1 MASTILYYLY
11 IFVFILN
18 LYINTI
24 REDEPER
31 YQQIKKKCREIINN
45 LIYNL
50 IYTYSKCQIVYAKVY
65 SFIILKANENGLL
78 IRSVRNE
85 ICQITY
91 SKISVQN
98 FTDDKDI
105 YFEHTDDSLYIF
117 SDYKNA
123 NGKKSVNK
131 IISHTQQFNTNY
143 ETSNIK
149 FILIEVKVNDN
160 IFKVDLKTDDYNY
173 YVVGNILDNKFF
185 IYYLHCYN
193 LCNLSK
199 DEADKLDKLNV
210 KLIDHNVNIHNLE
223 ITDRNYILLEKN
235 NYIYTKE

>member
-173 YVVGNILDNKFF
+173 YVVGNILDKKFF

-223 ITDRNYILLEKN
+223 ITDKNYILLEKN